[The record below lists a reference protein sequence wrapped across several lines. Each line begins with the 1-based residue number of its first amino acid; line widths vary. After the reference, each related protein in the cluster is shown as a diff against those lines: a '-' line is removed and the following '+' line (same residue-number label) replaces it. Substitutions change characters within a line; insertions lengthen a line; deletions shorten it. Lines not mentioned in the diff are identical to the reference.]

1 MESDELEQICLKLN
15 QRQCAPFFLSC
26 LYHPPNTSAAFFEDF
41 MHLVECISAE
51 AKETHFV
58 EGFNIDLLLQ
68 NDSNSRCF
76 KHLMESFSLHQ
87 MIDKPTLVAA

>member
-15 QRQCAPFFLSC
+15 PHQCASFFLSC
-26 LYHPPNTSAAFFEDF
+26 LYHPPNTSAAFFEDL

-68 NDSNSRCF
+68 NDSNSRRL

-87 MIDKPTLVAA
+87 MIDKPTLVAE